1 MVSKAIS
8 NVSGE
13 RLCVKMKSTH
23 AKHQVFLMQILK
35 LYRLAQSRSITLI
48 KKELSSLLMID
59 YNQTNNLF
67 LKIKFFRA

>member
-1 MVSKAIS
+1 
-8 NVSGE
+8 
-13 RLCVKMKSTH
+13 
-23 AKHQVFLMQILK
+23 MQILK